1 MKKFLF
7 LLFFI
12 LLIGC
17 TIFLVIDN
25 DVFHNIFTSVDNT
38 INISSDNSTN
48 IETSNIKKREDTTFT
63 ITALGDVLCHNTQ
76 YWDAENKATNTY
88 DFNYVFDEV
97 KDLTCIGDITITNL
111 ETSFAG
117 EAEGYSNFPLFN
129 SPDSL
134 ATSLKNIGVDIVS
147 TAGNH
152 ALDKGFKGLSR
163 TIDVLEENGLHH
175 LGTYKTEE
183 AQKELLYENIKG
195 LKIAFIDYTYGT
207 NGIPVPEGK
216 EFCINLIDKDL
227 IKKQIKQAQNENAD
241 VIIACMHW
249 GIEYQTSPN
258 SEQKDLADFLFK
270 NGVDII
276 IGNHPHVLESMEKK
290 IVTLDDGTEKECFVI
305 YALGNFT
312 ADQRDTITRDS
323 IILNL
328 TATKHSDG
336 KLTID
341 KAEYTPIFMFKNS
354 NAAKKFK
361 VLNIQKTLDK
371 YESGKDTSI
380 GKTNYDMLK
389 EQLNKIKKIV
399 GDEIK

>member
-7 LLFFI
+7 IVLCIVLLICGAIFI
-12 LLIGC
+12 LKKDDFKNSQ
-17 TIFLVIDN
+17 TDEY
-25 DVFHNIFTSVDNT
+25 
-38 INISSDNSTN
+38 SSSNLKNSD
-48 IETSNIKKREDTTFT
+48 EESSKKPVKEDTTFT

-76 YWDAENKATNTY
+76 YWDAQDKSTNTY

-97 KDLTCIGDITITNL
+97 KDLTSSGDITITNL

-117 EAEGYSNFPLFN
+117 EAEGYSNFPIFN

-134 ATSLKNIGVDIVS
+134 ATALKNIGVDIVS

-183 AQKELLYENIKG
+183 AQKELLYEDIKG
-195 LKIAFIDYTYGT
+195 LKVAFIDYTYGT

-216 EFCINLIDKDL
+216 EFCINLIDKNL
-227 IKKQIKQAQNENAD
+227 IKKQIKQAQDENAD

-258 SEQKDLADFLFK
+258 SEQKELADFLFK

-276 IGNHPHVLESMEKK
+276 IGNHPHVLESMEKRT
-290 IVTLDDGTEKECFVI
+290 VELDDGTAKECFVI

-312 ADQRDTITRDS
+312 ADQRDIITRDS

-328 TATKHSDG
+328 TATKHSNG

-354 NAAKKFK
+354 NATKKFK

-371 YESGKDTSI
+371 YDSGEDTSI
-380 GKTNYDMLK
+380 GKSNYDMLK
-389 EQLNKIKKIV
+389 TQLTKIKEIV
-399 GDEIK
+399 GEEIN

>member
-7 LLFFI
+7 VSLCIIFI
-12 LLIGC
+12 AFAI
-17 TIFLVIDN
+17 IFISKN
-25 DVFHNIFTSVDNT
+25 NFFTSKNEEVDV
-38 INISSDNSTN
+38 NSN
-48 IETSNIKKREDTTFT
+48 IENSKKSSKQSIREDTTFT

-76 YWDAENKATNTY
+76 YWDAQNKSTNTY

-97 KDLTCIGDITITNL
+97 KDLTSSGDITITNL

-117 EAEGYSNFPLFN
+117 EAEGYSNFPIFN

-134 ATSLKNIGVDIVS
+134 ATALKNIGVDIVS

-183 AQKELLYENIKG
+183 AQKELLYEDIKG

-227 IKKQIKQAQNENAD
+227 IKKQIEQAQSENAD

-258 SEQKDLADFLFK
+258 SEQKELADFLFK

-276 IGNHPHVLESMEKK
+276 IGNHPHVLESMEKRT
-290 IVTLDDGTEKECFVI
+290 VELDDGTTKECFVI

-312 ADQRDTITRDS
+312 ADQRDIITRDS

-354 NAAKKFK
+354 SATKKFK
-361 VLNIQKTLDK
+361 VLNIKKTLDK
-371 YESGKDTSI
+371 YDSGEDTSI
-380 GKTNYDMLK
+380 GKANYDMLK
-389 EQLNKIKKIV
+389 AQLTKIREIV
-399 GDEIK
+399 GEEIN